1 MPVYAH
7 DNELGNIRRDYTD
20 QASTLS
26 VIQHLLHRPRS
37 IPWALHALRK
47 GARVRA
53 GIPTAAPLG
62 PAFTE
67 LPGTPVPVPTPGHS
81 AGHCS
86 FLVEGHVLV
95 AGDALITAHPT
106 SARTGP
112 HLLAAPFTKNRGQA
126 CRSIET
132 LANIDA
138 DILAPGQ
145 GPAWAGSVRNL
156 IEAALES

>member
-1 MPVYAH
+1 M
-7 DNELGNIRRDYTD
+7 
-20 QASTLS
+20 
-26 VIQHLLHRPRS
+26 
-37 IPWALHALRK
+37 
-47 GARVRA
+47 
-53 GIPTAAPLG
+53 
-62 PAFTE
+62 
-67 LPGTPVPVPTPGHS
+67 
-81 AGHCS
+81 
-86 FLVEGHVLV
+86 LV